1 MGKKKDNSDNLIPMS
16 QRPNSRQK
24 EITRKGGIQSGITR
38 RKQREIK
45 EMLSFIDEQ
54 PLPEGL
60 TPKKI
65 IQMENPTIREGI
77 IITLYQK
84 ILVEGDMRALE
95 LYLKLKGEYPKDI
108 ELNNQSLTIIWNEKR
123 YGTDEET
130 E

>member
-1 MGKKKDNSDNLIPMS
+1 MGKKKENSDNLIPMS
-16 QRPNSRQK
+16 QRPKSRQK

-38 RKQREIK
+38 KKQREIK
-45 EMLSFIDEQ
+45 ELMNFIDQQ

-65 IQMENPTIREGI
+65 INIKDPTIRDGI
-77 IITLYQK
+77 IITLYTK
-84 ILVEGDMRALE
+84 ILLDGDMRALE

-123 YGTDEET
+123 YGIDQET